1 MIIIVVIMIIMV
13 AIMIIMV
20 VIMIIMA
27 AIMIIIIMARAALQ
41 LRSGEIR
48 KSYLISLVHHPDN

>member
-1 MIIIVVIMIIMV
+1 MIIRIIMV
-13 AIMIIMV
+13 VIMIIMV
-20 VIMIIMA
+20 VIMIIMVV
-27 AIMIIIIMARAALQ
+27 IMIIIIMARAALH

>member
-1 MIIIVVIMIIMV
+1 MIIMIIMV
-13 AIMIIMV
+13 IMVIMV